1 MYINILLNT
10 ITPPHLTPKEFQME
24 TTTLKKLESLL
35 EKLMPLV
42 GSASR
47 KLRLLMWIG
56 IVVIIWLFVFMF
68 VLQQWS
74 LGWALGLSAVFAL
87 PVLWLSRFYFALQ
100 DLNDLP
106 EIIDDIKEELTESL
120 QSLSNTKK
128 VTAVNA
134 VSGAKDLWEIRSLLS
149 SGRELL
155 GDYVSIALLVNPLA
169 LFLGVLS
176 VIALFALALLGLV
189 LGLVVIF

>member
-1 MYINILLNT
+1 MLNHNVYKNF
-10 ITPPHLTPKEFQME
+10 IEKEDQME
-24 TTTLKKLESLL
+24 TSTLKKLETLL

-47 KLRLLMWIG
+47 KLRLLMLIG
-56 IVVIIWLFVFMF
+56 IAVIIWLFVFMF

-74 LGWALGLSAVFAL
+74 LGWALGISAVLAL

-100 DLNDLP
+100 DLSDLP
-106 EIIDDIKEELTESL
+106 EIIDDIKDDLTQNL
-120 QSLSNTKK
+120 QSLRNTKK
-128 VTAVNA
+128 ATAVNA

-155 GDYVSIALLVNPLA
+155 GDYVSIALLINPFA

-176 VIALFALALLGLV
+176 ILALFALALLGIV
-189 LGLVVIF
+189 LGLIVIF

>member
-106 EIIDDIKEELTESL
+106 EIIDDMKEELTESL

-128 VTAVNA
+128 VPAVNA

-155 GDYVSIALLVNPLA
+155 GDYVSIALLINPFA

-176 VIALFALALLGLV
+176 ILALFALALLGIV
-189 LGLVVIF
+189 LGLIVIF